1 MGKKHDESK
10 DLRSFSRIGSINP
23 VNKTLSARK
32 GAIIGIH
39 MWGKIDYLTH
49 YCGYTFVWDNDVV
62 VPNENV
68 TDNVKKHYKKEKEYK
83 RKNLK
88 D

>member
-1 MGKKHDESK
+1 MGKRHEESK
-10 DLRSFSRIGSINP
+10 DLRSFSRIGSIDL
-23 VNKTLSARK
+23 VSKTLSARK

-39 MWGKIDYLTH
+39 MWGKIDFLTNH
-49 YCGYTFVWDNDVV
+49 CGYTFLWNNEVV
-62 VPNENV
+62 VPNESTNE
-68 TDNVKKHYKKEKEYK
+68 VKKHFKKEKQYK